1 MEAERG
7 ASYLKKTQE
16 LIELAK
22 SGKILY
28 TDLWKNMVRLMSVA
42 SNRSIQEGVTWLN
55 LLETFGIEQ
64 FLLEEDWLR

>member
-28 TDLWKNMVRLMSVA
+28 TDLWKNMVRLMSVT

-55 LLETFGIEQ
+55 LLETY
-64 FLLEEDWLR
+64 

>member
-55 LLETFGIEQ
+55 LLETY
-64 FLLEEDWLR
+64 